1 VAAEVTAA
9 VEAEVTVVAAT
20 VAAAAISAA
29 VISVAVI
36 SVVEAMAI
44 SAVAATA
51 SAGRILAA
59 GTTAVEGS
67 QYPTRFRAGVCTAIA
82 RLPDTAVRISAR
94 SETPRSHREAPA
106 TR

>member
-29 VISVAVI
+29 AI

-67 QYPTRFRAGVCTAIA
+67 QYPTRFPEGGFTAAIL
-82 RLPDTAVRISAR
+82 LPDAVVRISAR

>member
-29 VISVAVI
+29 AISVAVI

-67 QYPTRFRAGVCTAIA
+67 QYPTRFPEGGFTAAIL
-82 RLPDTAVRISAR
+82 LPDAVVRISAR

>member
-20 VAAAAISAA
+20 VAAAAISA
-29 VISVAVI
+29 AVI

-67 QYPTRFRAGVCTAIA
+67 QYPTRFPEGGFTAAIL
-82 RLPDTAVRISAR
+82 LPDAVVRISAR